1 MAEFIGRLFRSPS
14 AVIGLFILLAVAAIA
29 VAAPL
34 LYPAGPW
41 AMVGQPMQ
49 WPGQVAGLPLG
60 TDALGRDIMA
70 GIFHGARI
78 SLLIGLAATAAALCI
93 GVAVGAVAGFF
104 GGWVDDVLMRI
115 TDAFQTIPPFILA
128 IVIVVIVNPSVS
140 TIILAI
146 AAISW
151 PAIARLVRAEFL
163 RLREMDFV
171 ASCRLIGMGNT
182 RIILT
187 QILPNALP
195 PIIVTASILT
205 ATAILTEAGL
215 SFLGLG
221 DPNVISWGTMIGMG
235 RSDFR
240 AAWYLVAIPGMAVV
254 LTVLALNLL
263 GDGLNDALNTRLH
276 RRK

>member
-1 MAEFIGRLFRSPS
+1 MGFGRRLMSSPS
-14 AVIGLFILLAVAAIA
+14 AVIGIALLACVAVMAA
-29 VAAPL
+29 AAPV
-34 LYPAGPW
+34 LYPQGPW
-41 AMVGQPMQ
+41 AMVGRPFL
-49 WPGQVAGLPLG
+49 WPGEAPGLPLG
-60 TDALGRDIMA
+60 TDALGRDIAA

-78 SLLIGLAATAAALCI
+78 SLMIGLAATAAALGV
-93 GVAVGAVAGFF
+93 GVAAGAVAGYF
-104 GGWVDDVLMRI
+104 GGWIDDALMRL
-115 TDAFQTIPPFILA
+115 TDAFQTIPPFLLA
-128 IVIVVIVNPSVS
+128 IVVVVIVSPSVP

-151 PAIARLVRAEFL
+151 PAIARLARAEFL
-163 RLREMDFV
+163 RLREAEFV
-171 ASCRLIGMGNT
+171 ASCRLIGMGDA

-187 QILPNALP
+187 QILPNSLA
-195 PIIVTASILT
+195 PIVVTASILV

-240 AAWYLVAIPGMAVV
+240 SAWYLVAVPGVAVV

-276 RRK
+276 RR

>member
-1 MAEFIGRLFRSPS
+1 MRTVWRRLLASPS
-14 AVIGLFILLAVAAIA
+14 AVIGMAILLAVAMMS

-41 AMVGQPMQ
+41 AMVGTPFA
-49 WPGQVAGLPLG
+49 WPGQLGTAPMG
-60 TDALGRDIMA
+60 TDALGRDVAA

-78 SLLIGLAATAAALCI
+78 SLMIGLAATAAALVV
-93 GVAVGAVAGFF
+93 GVAVGAFAGYF
-104 GGWVDDVLMRI
+104 GGLIDDALMRL
-115 TDAFQTIPPFILA
+115 TDAFQTIPPFLLA
-128 IVIVVIVNPSVS
+128 IVIVVIVNPSVA

-163 RLREMDFV
+163 RLREADFV
-171 ASCRLIGMGNT
+171 ASCRLIGMT
-182 RIILT
+182 DTQIILR
-187 QILPNALP
+187 QILPNAMA

-240 AAWYLVAIPGMAVV
+240 TAWYLVAIPGLAVV

-276 RRK
+276 RRT

>member
-1 MAEFIGRLFRSPS
+1 MSDFLARLMRSPS
-14 AVIGLFILLAVAAIA
+14 AVIGLLILLAVAVIA
-29 VAAPL
+29 GAAPL
-34 LYPAGPW
+34 LYPSGPW
-41 AMVGQPMQ
+41 TMAGSPFQ
-49 WPGQVAGLPLG
+49 WPGQASGLPLG
-60 TDALGRDIMA
+60 TDALGRDIAA

-78 SLLIGLAATAAALCI
+78 SLVIGLAATAAALFV
-93 GVAVGAVAGFF
+93 GVAVGAIAGFF
-104 GGWVDDVLMRI
+104 GGWADDALMRL

-187 QILPNALP
+187 QILPNALA

>member
-1 MAEFIGRLFRSPS
+1 MRFGRRLLSSPS
-14 AVIGLFILLAVAAIA
+14 AVIGLALLACVAVMAA
-29 VAAPL
+29 VAPL
-34 LYPAGPW
+34 VYPQGPW
-41 AMVGQPMQ
+41 AIVGRPFL
-49 WPGQVAGLPLG
+49 WPGEAAGLPLG
-60 TDALGRDIMA
+60 TDALGRDIAA

-78 SLLIGLAATAAALCI
+78 SLLIGIAATAAALGL
-93 GVAVGAVAGFF
+93 GVFAGAVAGYF
-104 GGWVDDVLMRI
+104 GGWIDDALMRL
-115 TDAFQTIPPFILA
+115 TDAFQTIPPFLLA
-128 IVIVVIVNPSVS
+128 IVVVVIVSPSVP

-151 PAIARLVRAEFL
+151 PAIARLARAEFL
-163 RLREMDFV
+163 RLREAEFV
-171 ASCRLIGMGNT
+171 ASCRLIGMGDA

-187 QILPNALP
+187 QILPNSLA
-195 PIIVTASILT
+195 PIVVTASILV

-240 AAWYLVAIPGMAVV
+240 TAWYLVAVPGGAVV

-276 RRK
+276 RR

>member
-1 MAEFIGRLFRSPS
+1 MADFLGRLFRSPS
-14 AVIGLFILLAVAAIA
+14 AAIGLFILLAVAVIA
-29 VAAPL
+29 AAAPM
-34 LYPAGPW
+34 LYPSGPW
-41 AMVGQPMQ
+41 TMAGRPFQ
-49 WPGQVAGLPLG
+49 WPGEAPGLPLG
-60 TDALGRDIMA
+60 TDALGRDIAA

-78 SLLIGLAATAAALCI
+78 SLVIGLAATAAALCI
-93 GVAVGAVAGFF
+93 GVAIGAVSGFF
-104 GGWVDDVLMRI
+104 GGWADDVLMRI

-171 ASCRLIGMGNT
+171 ASCRLIGMGNA

>member
-1 MAEFIGRLFRSPS
+1 MAEFLGRLLRSPS
-14 AVIGLFILLAVAAIA
+14 AVIGLVILLAVTVIA
-29 VAAPL
+29 LAAPL

-41 AMVGQPMQ
+41 AMVGRPMQ
-49 WPGQVAGLPLG
+49 WPGQASGLPLG
-60 TDALGRDIMA
+60 TDALGRDIAA
-70 GIFHGARI
+70 GIFHGARV
-78 SLLIGLAATAAALCI
+78 SLVIGLAATAAALCI

-104 GGWVDDVLMRI
+104 GGWADDVLMRI

-140 TIILAI
+140 TIIVAI

-171 ASCRLIGMGNT
+171 ASCRLIGMGNA